1 MASTLG
7 QAGVGFCICLLAHNA
22 GTGVGMIEKTVANV
36 PSLGKVEYDNHT
48 TSFKLQ
54 GEAVL
59 QAVTG
64 GDSGGVL
71 PMTLQELRAVKKE
84 SALPKQPGVPGL
96 GLKYIG
102 KDVLKAV
109 VRKETLCTP
118 KKYRRLMEWRGRVSG
133 SEEEILDHLVNK
145 GDVVRLAEDTILLPE
160 RCGPQLAAW
169 GTGAGRNC
177 KLKAS
182 NRGAY
187 LEQMKDL
194 QPDQFLCLGYG
205 ANFTAKNTARAPDGG
220 RRSDSAAQRRQREL
234 HELLLHCTQ
243 SGGGGGAGGVH
254 ARARDVRGPAETRRR
269 YDCHST
275 RDSRSREASLDVVL
289 RGSSAIAGNSLHGAW
304 RGFHHANVDDK
315 GKPRLCVEGRALLNG
330 ICGLV
335 RQRRLGLVQV
345 SAIAALAGLAA
356 TQVGLDFMVSFAGEG
371 GSSQQL
377 QAQAPPGT
385 RVISLVAA
393 LADSLAC
400 GSGVQYMSASSAQVA
415 SMQEMEV
422 THAATYILC
431 RLLNLPSNLR
441 PSALV
446 QAELARR
453 HAAHSFVHSLIRLAQ
468 VTHKPAQQ
476 GGRSWTEACG
486 QISVSTLTTLSV
498 DEHWRAVLKHQEHLL
513 IGAALSC
520 RADIS
525 RQLADALRNME
536 RPLARRDAR
545 LAGDGDGGGAGG
557 ADLA

>member
-1 MASTLG
+1 M
-7 QAGVGFCICLLAHNA
+7 
-22 GTGVGMIEKTVANV
+22 EK
-36 PSLGKVEYDNHT
+36 
-48 TSFKLQ
+48 KLRRSPRF
-54 GEAVL
+54 VNL
-59 QAVTG
+59 P
-64 GDSGGVL
+64 GGVRFV
-71 PMTLQELRAVKKE
+71 TA
-84 SALPKQPGVPGL
+84 KQPGVPGL

-109 VRKETLCTP
+109 VRKETLWSP
-118 KKYRRLMEWRGRVSG
+118 KKYRRLMEWRGMVSR
-133 SEEEILDHLVNK
+133 SEEETLDHLVNK

-205 ANFTAKNTARAPDGG
+205 ANFTAKNTGWEPAQISPPRPELFEEESEHEHAHQTVAAAVTVLRNAASASSTNCFCIARSQAAVAALAECMLALATFADQPRRDG
-220 RRSDSAAQRRQREL
+220 DTTAIPPAILE
-234 HELLLHCTQ
+234 
-243 SGGGGGAGGVH
+243 AG
-254 ARARDVRGPAETRRR
+254 
-269 YDCHST
+269 
-275 RDSRSREASLDVVL
+275 EASLDVVL

-545 LAGDGDGGGAGG
+545 LAGDGDGGGGGQGG

>member
-1 MASTLG
+1 MAAAVTVLRNAASASSTNC
-7 QAGVGFCICLLAHNA
+7 FCIARSQA
-22 GTGVGMIEKTVANV
+22 AVA
-36 PSLGKVEYDNHT
+36 
-48 TSFKLQ
+48 
-54 GEAVL
+54 A
-59 QAVTG
+59 
-64 GDSGGVL
+64 
-71 PMTLQELRAVKKE
+71 
-84 SALPKQPGVPGL
+84 
-96 GLKYIG
+96 
-102 KDVLKAV
+102 
-109 VRKETLCTP
+109 
-118 KKYRRLMEWRGRVSG
+118 
-133 SEEEILDHLVNK
+133 
-145 GDVVRLAEDTILLPE
+145 LAECMLALATFADQPRRDGDTTAIPPAILE
-160 RCGPQLAAW
+160 
-169 GTGAGRNC
+169 AG
-177 KLKAS
+177 
-182 NRGAY
+182 
-187 LEQMKDL
+187 
-194 QPDQFLCLGYG
+194 
-205 ANFTAKNTARAPDGG
+205 
-220 RRSDSAAQRRQREL
+220 
-234 HELLLHCTQ
+234 
-243 SGGGGGAGGVH
+243 
-254 ARARDVRGPAETRRR
+254 
-269 YDCHST
+269 
-275 RDSRSREASLDVVL
+275 EASLDVVL

-536 RPLARRDAR
+536 RALRNMERPLARRDAR
-545 LAGDGDGGGAGG
+545 LAGDGDGGGRG
-557 ADLA
+557 APPRLTPNQEAPTSSPAIPRKRP